1 MRKNATKIAALALS
15 LALTVT
21 SVNIPTNAS
30 AASVKLNKKKATLYV
45 SGAKTKKTTTL
56 KVTGTK
62 KKVTFT
68 SNKKSVATVNS
79 KGKVTAK
86 KAGKATI
93 TAKVG
98 KKSYKCTVTV
108 KKKYTPVTSLSV
120 SPKTVSLKVG
130 KTKTIK
136 ATVKPSKPTEKGV
149 TYKSSKTSV
158 ATVSSKGK
166 ITAKKAGKA
175 TITVTT
181 KGATKTKSNKKAT
194 VAVTVK
200 EDSVKPTDAPS
211 GTPTDV
217 PSGTPTDT
225 PTDAPTETPSTVPT
239 TLGNIT
245 ELKATKATQLTATFD
260 SAVPADTKV
269 EVTKGTAAV
278 SGKATIDGSTVV
290 FDAAANLTTG
300 KYTLTATLGEAK
312 VSADVDV
319 KDSYVAEI
327 KILGKEALTREFTTT
342 TASGGSVT
350 LKQAFIYYDVLN
362 QYGDSIRNSTSID
375 WTTSVGNEH
384 KKIEKSLGRIT
395 VQAEQAAL
403 TYGSL
408 IYVTGVHTAS
418 GTVVNTSI
426 PVGMSQ
432 EVNTIEFAGFINKDD
447 RTKLVDS
454 LPVNF
459 PNNKYLLAYRTFDQ
473 NGNPLEVTG
482 TEVTDSK
489 LTFMC
494 DNVLLIDPS
503 SFKDNVDYAGLCTV
517 DGTEYSTVTINPGEQ
532 AGKGGEVNITAI
544 ANKTGQK
551 TVKNYTV
558 GSAGLLQ
565 SLSLDTPADVV
576 ADGDQWVKIPYT
588 AKDTDGKSITNY
600 ETIVRSSNALNLTAS
615 EGTLRIMEE
624 NDGTAGI
631 YWSDVED
638 KATSFDSTA
647 TDNVDRSITLGTL
660 VIGGDSNMMILP
672 VSDARRPVAIES
684 IELYDEY
691 ENAIADALADK
702 GEAIIKLIAPWET
715 KGVVYLDQYGKKL
728 ENGKHKDILAA
739 YFGKKVKG
747 YYHGIKVK
755 SDNNGS
761 NLQLTVASNET
772 EIKAAG
778 EKETVFFYTKSDGS
792 PEDFNKAF
800 QIKLTANMDVEGKKA
815 TITSAVI
822 ADDKISAEN
831 RQQEILKRIKEQI
844 TELSTTLKFSI
855 VECSETKTQTDVNN
869 WDNVDKEK
877 NVVYKVVPVHQLSG
891 YSITKLG
898 KQEIKTH
905 MSTYANFESAKS
917 AAGSSVSGAAITDEA
932 TGDLTVAS
940 GKINPAKEALINA
953 FSVTGKTKDGKTVI
967 IPNSYYDVASGS
979 AFAIEK
985 RGGQEN
991 DALLDEV
998 EEGILYW
1005 KDLYDENTAKGTRRD
1020 TIQKLAICI
1029 KAIGLKT
1036 EGEPVSQ
1043 NVTIS
1048 DGMGVPS
1055 EIRFYK
1061 DNWTYD
1067 AKDMTFLAA
1076 NTVIEKDDDY
1086 GNNHPSKYGYG
1097 PDNSRLTISQY
1108 GKLQVHVLDQYGKAA
1123 IVKDS
1128 NGHEMMDDDGTTE
1141 LLDAGRDLGRYIE
1154 YTVSDIKENTGDFA
1168 HLASSFKV
1176 EQNGSKYNTLKI
1188 TGAELGDKYTLTA
1201 SIPGTSISKSIAITV
1216 GADTQAHIAKSS
1228 IVGGDSNADE
1238 VFRKVTLGYKK

>member
-68 SNKKSVATVNS
+68 SNKKAVATVNK

-98 KKSYKCTVTV
+98 KKSYKCTITV
-108 KKKYTPVTSLSV
+108 KKTYKPVTSLTV
-120 SPKTVSLKVG
+120 SPKTVTLNVG
-130 KTKTIK
+130 KTKKIT
-136 ATVKPSKPTEKGV
+136 ATVKPAKVTQKGV
-149 TYKSSKTSV
+149 TYKSNKTSV
-158 ATVSSKGK
+158 ATVSAAGK
-166 ITAKKAGKA
+166 ITAKKAGTAK
-175 TITVTT
+175 ITVTT

-200 EDSVKPTDAPS
+200 KAASTPTDAPS
-211 GTPTDV
+211 TSPSDTPSDA
-217 PSGTPTDT
+217 PSTNPSDTPSDA
-225 PTDAPTETPSTVPT
+225 PTDAPT
-239 TLGNIT
+239 TLGKIT

-260 SAVPADTKV
+260 SAVPADTKIA
-269 EVTKGTAAV
+269 VTK
-278 SGKATIDGSTVV
+278 ATSEIKGESKIDGSTVV
-290 FDAAANLTTG
+290 FDAAANLAAGT
-300 KYTLTATLGEAK
+300 YTLTATLGETK
-312 VSADVDV
+312 VSADVEV
-319 KDSYVAEI
+319 KDSHVAEI
-327 KILGKEALTREFTTT
+327 KIIGKEALTGEKKIN
-342 TASGGSVT
+342 TASEGAITV
-350 LKQAFIYYDVLN
+350 KEAYIYYDVLN
-362 QYGDSIRNSTSID
+362 QYGESIRNSTTID
-375 WTTSVGNEH
+375 WTTSVGNES
-384 KKIEKSLGRIT
+384 KKIDKSLGKIT
-395 VQAEQAAL
+395 VQGEQAAL
-403 TYGSL
+403 NYGSL

-432 EVNTIEFAGFINKDD
+432 EVDTIEFAGFINKDD

-482 TEVTDSK
+482 KEVTESK
-489 LTFMC
+489 LTFMS

-503 SFKDNVDYAGLCTV
+503 SFKDNAEYAGLCTV

-588 AKDTDGKSITNY
+588 AKDTDGKNITNY

-615 EGTLRIMEE
+615 EGTLCIMEE

-631 YWSDVED
+631 YWSDVD
-638 KATSFDSTA
+638 GKATDFGSTA

-672 VSDARRPVAIES
+672 VSDARRPVAVKS
-684 IELYDEY
+684 IELYDAY
-691 ENAIADALADK
+691 GNAIADALADK
-702 GEAIIKLIAPWET
+702 GEADIRLIAPWDT
-715 KGVVYLDQYGKKL
+715 TGVVYLDQYGKELK
-728 ENGKHKDILAA
+728 NGKHKEILAA
-739 YFGKKVKG
+739 YFGKEVKG

-755 SDNNGS
+755 SDSNGS
-761 NLQLTVASNET
+761 NLQLTGADSETVA
-772 EIKAAG
+772 KAASANG
-778 EKETVFFYTKSDGS
+778 LEKVFTYNKNGS
-792 PEDFNKAF
+792 PTDFSNAF
-800 QIKLTANMDVEGKKA
+800 QIKLTADMGMQAKVAGITNEVNGDDSIAAGEKQKK
-815 TITSAVI
+815 IR
-822 ADDKISAEN
+822 D
-831 RQQEILKRIKEQI
+831 RIKAQI

-855 VECSETKTQTDVNN
+855 VECAANKGQTDVNN

-877 NVVYKVVPVHQLSG
+877 NVVYKVVPVHCLSG

-898 KQEIKTH
+898 KQEIETDLSK
-905 MSTYANFESAKS
+905 YANFVSGQS
-917 AAGSSVSGAAITDEA
+917 AASSTSGAAITDEA
-932 TGDLTVAS
+932 EGTLAVVE
-940 GKINPAKEALINA
+940 GKINPAKDAQINA

-967 IPNSYYDVASGS
+967 IPVSYYKDNVTSGS
-979 AFAIEK
+979 AFTIAVESGLGKGAVLEK
-985 RGGQEN
+985 
-991 DALLDEV
+991 V
-998 EEGILYW
+998 KPGILDW
-1005 KDLYDENTAKGTRRD
+1005 SDLYDENTAKGTRRD
-1020 TIQKLAICI
+1020 SIKKLELCI
-1029 KAIGLKT
+1029 KAPGLSE

-1043 NVTIS
+1043 KVTIS

-1055 EIRFYK
+1055 EIRFYMN
-1061 DNWTYD
+1061 NWSYD
-1067 AKDMTFLAA
+1067 AKDMTFLAK
-1076 NTVIEKDDDY
+1076 NTVIERDTAYD
-1086 GNNHPSKYGYG
+1086 GNSKYLYG
-1097 PDNSRLTISQY
+1097 PDGSRLTISQY
-1108 GKLQVHVLDQYGKAA
+1108 GKFQVHVLDQYGKAA
-1123 IVKDS
+1123 TVKNR
-1128 NGHEMMDDDGTTE
+1128 NGEELEGLTE
-1141 LLDAGRDLGRYIE
+1141 GRDLGDYIE

-1168 HLASSFKV
+1168 HLANSFKV
-1176 EQNGSKYNTLKI
+1176 EQNGSTYNKLKI

-1228 IVGGDSNADE
+1228 IAGQDSAADE
-1238 VFRKVTLGYKK
+1238 EFRKDTLGYKK